1 MQRKYVA
8 VLLLLG
14 LSGCA
19 QTVWIK
25 PGAAQADLN
34 RDSYACEKDTRQSG
48 PFGPG
53 LIGIMGRKDFYGK
66 CMVAHGWIARTWT
79 ARN

>member
-1 MQRKYVA
+1 MLMQRKFA
-8 VLLLLG
+8 TVLLLLG

-19 QTVWIK
+19 QTIWDK
-25 PGAAQADLN
+25 PGST
-34 RDSYACEKDTRQSG
+34 RSEFSMDSYVCEKDTRQSG

-53 LIGIMGRKDFYGK
+53 LIGIAGAKGFYGK
-66 CMVAHGWIARTWT
+66 CMVAHGWT

>member
-1 MQRKYVA
+1 MQRKCVA
-8 VLLLLG
+8 ALILLG

-19 QTVWIK
+19 QTIWDK
-25 PGAAQADLN
+25 PGATQADFN

-48 PFGPG
+48 YFGGG
-53 LIGIMGRKDFYGK
+53 LGGALRMKEFYGK
-66 CMVAHGWIARTWT
+66 CMVAHGWT